1 MSAASGISQ
10 CWSILPVR
18 QNSILELRAIWPN
31 GVPTTKP
38 PAKFLHFRS
47 EDFANAA
54 TVKAAFESAAGQL
67 NREGYN
73 VYTPLNEITQVPERG
88 VKDADIS
95 KVRFILIDV
104 DRAGDTSCPA
114 NEEEISEAVTLAKS
128 IKAFLHGHSW
138 PAPIAMLSGNGV
150 HLLYPV
156 DTDEVAETSRAIK
169 RFLHHLA
176 SKFDNDQV
184 HVDKSVYNPSR
195 IWKLPGTVARKGQE
209 TEDRRYR
216 ESKIFSAP
224 KPAPVTLAML
234 NEVIASFDKQ
244 KEEAATL
251 ISYEAT
257 TENDVEVRRL
267 KSALAYISPDVP
279 RGKGKII
286 DEDGIADAYWAGVV
300 WAIAG
305 LGWASSE
312 SIARSW
318 SKQSKRYSDEGFKAV
333 WEAYNPKHDNPV
345 GIGSVF
351 DLAKMFGWHSSPFEV
366 ADMSMGFDKP
376 ETADKPETEEK
387 SARYSLSGRDDL
399 MALPPLEWVVKGILP
414 SRGLAAIYGP
424 SGSGKTFLILDLAA
438 AICTGDYWFGFRT
451 KQTPVVYLGL
461 EGGAGLQKRVK
472 AWELA
477 KKTTFPASFR
487 YLTSDFDLT
496 KGLDVEGLIAAV
508 PAKSICIIDTLNRAS
523 PGSDENAS
531 ADMGKLLAA
540 VKKLEAEN
548 EGLVILCHH
557 TGKDRSQGLR
567 GHSSLHAAM
576 DAEIELRRN
585 EKLDTRSWRS
595 SKVKD
600 EKDGTGYGFRLV
612 QHRLGFDADGDPET
626 SCTVEREALV
636 FQRPEPTGS
645 SQKPAYKA
653 IKQLLKDTSTKGMAG
668 APLASA
674 CITVD
679 SAIDEV
685 KAGLSTVEVSK
696 RSNRAKKIVDN
707 LVAKGFLRTGIDSV
721 TDEGWLW
728 LPEE

>member
-1 MSAASGISQ
+1 M
-10 CWSILPVR
+10 R

-38 PAKFLHFRS
+38 AAKFLHFRS

-73 VYTPLNEITQVPERG
+73 VYTPLNEIAQVSERG
-88 VKDADIS
+88 VKDVDIS

-114 NEEEISEAVTLAKS
+114 NEEEICEAVTLAKS

-138 PAPIAMLSGNGV
+138 PAPIAMLSGNGA

-156 DTDEVAETSRAIK
+156 DTDDVAETSRAIK
-169 RFLHHLA
+169 RFLRHLA

-184 HVDKSVYNPSR
+184 HVDKTVYNPSR

-209 TEDRRYR
+209 TEDRFYR
-216 ESKIFSAP
+216 EAKIFSAP

-234 NEVIASFDKQ
+234 NEVITSLNKQ
-244 KEEAATL
+244 KEDAATL

-267 KSALAYISPDVP
+267 KSALAFISPDVP

-305 LGWASSE
+305 LGWASSQ

-626 SCTVEREALV
+626 SCTVEREALA

-653 IKQLLKDTSTKGMAG
+653 IKQLLKDTSTKGIAG
-668 APLASA
+668 ASYASG
-674 CITVD
+674 CIRVD
-679 SAIDEV
+679 SAIDAV
-685 KAGLSTVEVSK
+685 KAGLSTVDAGK
-696 RSNRAKKIVDN
+696 RSNRAKKIVDD

>member
-54 TVKAAFESAAGQL
+54 TVKAAFESAAGRL

-73 VYTPLNEITQVPERG
+73 VYTPLNEIAQVPERG

-114 NEEEISEAVTLAKS
+114 NEEEICEAVTLAKS

-138 PAPIAMLSGNGV
+138 PEPIAMLSGNGA

-156 DTDEVAETSRAIK
+156 DTDDVAETSRAIK
-169 RFLHHLA
+169 RFLRHLA
-176 SKFDNDQV
+176 DKFNNDHV
-184 HVDKSVYNPSR
+184 HVDKSVFNPAR

-209 TEDRRYR
+209 TEDRFYR
-216 ESKIFSAP
+216 EAKIFSAP

-234 NEVIASFDKQ
+234 NEVIASLNKQ
-244 KEEAATL
+244 KEDAATL

-267 KSALAYISPDVP
+267 KSALAFISPDVP

-438 AICTGDYWFGFRT
+438 AICTGDDWFGFRT

-626 SCTVEREALV
+626 SCTVEREV
-636 FQRPEPTGS
+636 FLKQKSTPKGS
-645 SQKPAYKA
+645 AKKPAYDAITSLISQSSITGKA
-653 IKQLLKDTSTKGMAG
+653 NAPFTARCIKVDDAM
-668 APLASA
+668 LA
-674 CITVD
+674 
-679 SAIDEV
+679 
-685 KAGLSTVEVSK
+685 VSKELVTTPKNK
-696 RSNRAKKIVDN
+696 RSNRARTLIDSLAADN
-707 LVAKGFLRTGIDSV
+707 FLRRG
-721 TDEGWLW
+721 TDAKEEGWIW
-728 LPEE
+728 LPDE